1 MPSLLPHDLCHGWSS
16 SLAPGSDRILVELFQ
31 ILKDDAV
38 ESAALN
44 MQYTIYTQYAICR
57 LPAADHQR
65 HADHSH
71 SGQRE
76 KMLST
81 ADRQRHA
88 DHSHSEASPHTR
100 QDGCRQRQQHQK
112 QQTLVST
119 QRNGSPGTLLLVM
132 QLGVAIVENSME
144 IPQNAKSRTTLR
156 SSNATPGSSTKRMK
170 MLIPKYTYTPM
181 FIAALFTTE
190 KIRKQR
196 GVYQQTNG

>member
-1 MPSLLPHDLCHGWSS
+1 MPSLLPHDLCHGRSS

-57 LPAADHQR
+57 LPAADH
-65 HADHSH
+65 
-71 SGQRE
+71 
-76 KMLST
+76 
-81 ADRQRHA
+81 QRHA

-170 MLIPKYTYTPM
+170 MLIQKYTYTPM